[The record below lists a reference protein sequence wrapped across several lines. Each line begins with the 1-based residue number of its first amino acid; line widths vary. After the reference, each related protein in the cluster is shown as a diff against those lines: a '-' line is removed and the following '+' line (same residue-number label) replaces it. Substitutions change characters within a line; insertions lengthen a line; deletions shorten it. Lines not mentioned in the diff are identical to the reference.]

1 MKYSPL
7 NLKPT
12 PTKNAAHKAK
22 FNTDDKKKKK
32 RLSHGIIKSLKD
44 FRVMEPQDAFDNIIK
59 NGINYI
65 ERPSGNFRWC
75 L

>member
-1 MKYSPL
+1 
-7 NLKPT
+7 
-12 PTKNAAHKAK
+12 
-22 FNTDDKKKKK
+22 
-32 RLSHGIIKSLKD
+32 
-44 FRVMEPQDAFDNIIK
+44 MEPQDAFDNIIK